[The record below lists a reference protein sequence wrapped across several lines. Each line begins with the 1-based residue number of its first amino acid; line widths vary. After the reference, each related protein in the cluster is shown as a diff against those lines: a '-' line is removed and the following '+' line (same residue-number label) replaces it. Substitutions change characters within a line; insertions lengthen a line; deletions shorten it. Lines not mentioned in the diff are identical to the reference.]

1 MRHLPRMTNQRT
13 HDEPMP
19 GAMAGGAPGPQAW
32 LPDEASTRPTSSAPL
47 SGKLATSGPD
57 DQARGDTVTGLGFE
71 DVDHPTSRSAAAHAP
86 AAAPSEQSG
95 APTPGNRYPEADR
108 G

>member
-1 MRHLPRMTNQRT
+1 MTHQRT

-32 LPDEASTRPTSSAPL
+32 LPDDASATPTSSEPI
-47 SGKLATSGPD
+47 SGSLATSGPD
-57 DQARGDTVTGLGFE
+57 DQARGDTVSGLGFE
-71 DVDHPTSRSAAAHAP
+71 DVGRASSQSAAHTP
-86 AAAPSEQSG
+86 AAAPSAQSG
-95 APTPGNRYPEADR
+95 QPTPGNRYPEGDE